1 LVLIIGLVLLCQ
13 TTFAAGLSSSGNTDG
28 LLTWR
33 LGDLAPGRAAR
44 EVAIFTFDKSRDG
57 AARRLEEAR
66 RELANLPEP
75 PSTPAITAAST
86 VWLKNE
92 ATDFALQ
99 GPGHFFWEGGRQSL
113 AFSGG
118 GQLSRFGY
126 YVHYGEQRA
135 GTPIT
140 NQREL
145 ENLRVVEPVRAVR
158 AGFGVPASAGK
169 TSDNTEAPPSS
180 VAPPPEGGTPNA
192 SLQHAAHQA
201 VGVVETT
208 DGKLSL
214 RLRALLGEGP
224 LAAVEFMLTNTGD
237 QPLRDVRLTAY
248 ANLEAA
254 HDHENDFSAL
264 DAQTGA
270 LVVTDLPTERCVLMA
285 GLGKPSSGFSGT
297 WASENQLKSATGV
310 PFAQWTAFAGI
321 PADVKKA
328 LAAKRGGIFDEY
340 APAPPVEPREPET
353 RALTAAEANAVL
365 RQDWLF
371 QAEGKPLAERARQ
384 ELKWT
389 RELAARIAAHPK
401 KPDLRRELDELEEL
415 ALKSERNP
423 KPETGT
429 VADGSEALRTSDF
442 GLPPDFG
449 IRSSDL
455 DLYFAV
461 RSLKR
466 RIALKNPVV
475 DFSRVLLID
484 QPYPAGREWQHQV
497 RHRNG
502 MMAVPGG
509 RLLVLDGLHP
519 GGIVRKLAPDRP
531 AAFWRPDLSFDAR
544 RVLFC
549 MKRHDEKAFHLFEVG
564 LDGSGLRQI
573 TDGPYDDL
581 DPIYLPSGQIIF
593 STTRGNTFIRCMPY
607 TYSYIL
613 ARCDADGRNLYLIS
627 GASEPEWLP
636 TLLNDGRVVFSRW
649 DYIDKA
655 LWRIQSLWTCQ
666 QDGTAVE
673 TLWGNQS
680 VWPDHQAEA
689 RPIPGSAR
697 VMFTGLA
704 HHDWFAGSIG
714 IIDPTKGRNFP
725 HGLTKVTADVDW
737 PECGKPPL
745 DPIEAA
751 DYHTSGKFDA
761 YKSPY
766 PLSEEDFLVS
776 ARRDGKFRLYLMD
789 VHGNRELIYEGAHH
803 VWHALPVKPRTPPP
817 QHSDLVAW
825 PGTGN
830 DRKPPQPGTFY
841 SANVCEGVPDL
852 PRERVKALRVLQMDH
867 KTYSLWTRDGRFSGP
882 AVSAL
887 QDDGV
892 KRILGTV
899 PVQADGSVY
908 FKVPP
913 GVVLYFQLLDE
924 HQRALQTMRSSV
936 SVMPGER
943 RSCVGCH
950 EQHTKSPVATTS
962 LALREAP
969 RELTPPPWGATSLSF
984 ERMVQPVLDRYCG
997 RCHSGSPRGITDTQI
1012 QAAAEKSFPRG
1023 EAKGRAALDLTL
1035 RPGNGVFKEPYLTL
1049 LGPIGFGV
1057 AKKPH
1062 QPGLAGALMCE
1073 NFEMSD
1079 PDSYATTR
1087 PLQHLSYT
1095 SPLIDLCLRGDHYD
1109 TKLDPVSLQTLIGWV
1124 DANCPYR
1131 GDEDVREIPDPEFAG
1146 IDELPVRPRT
1156 KTAPVSLRP

>member
-1 LVLIIGLVLLCQ
+1 MRESAPKKETAPGAPRAPIANRQSPSPDAPANAHASRITHHEG
-13 TTFAAGLSSSGNTDG
+13 TPS
-28 LLTWR
+28 LLT
-33 LGDLAPGRAAR
+33 
-44 EVAIFTFDKSRDG
+44 
-57 AARRLEEAR
+57 
-66 RELANLPEP
+66 
-75 PSTPAITAAST
+75 
-86 VWLKNE
+86 
-92 ATDFALQ
+92 
-99 GPGHFFWEGGRQSL
+99 
-113 AFSGG
+113 
-118 GQLSRFGY
+118 
-126 YVHYGEQRA
+126 
-135 GTPIT
+135 
-140 NQREL
+140 
-145 ENLRVVEPVRAVR
+145 
-158 AGFGVPASAGK
+158 SA
-169 TSDNTEAPPSS
+169 PSS
-180 VAPPPEGGTPNA
+180 V
-192 SLQHAAHQA
+192 
-201 VGVVETT
+201 
-208 DGKLSL
+208 
-214 RLRALLGEGP
+214 
-224 LAAVEFMLTNTGD
+224 
-237 QPLRDVRLTAY
+237 
-248 ANLEAA
+248 
-254 HDHENDFSAL
+254 
-264 DAQTGA
+264 
-270 LVVTDLPTERCVLMA
+270 
-285 GLGKPSSGFSGT
+285 
-297 WASENQLKSATGV
+297 
-310 PFAQWTAFAGI
+310 
-321 PADVKKA
+321 
-328 LAAKRGGIFDEY
+328 
-340 APAPPVEPREPET
+340 
-353 RALTAAEANAVL
+353 
-365 RQDWLF
+365 
-371 QAEGKPLAERARQ
+371 
-384 ELKWT
+384 
-389 RELAARIAAHPK
+389 
-401 KPDLRRELDELEEL
+401 EEL
-415 ALKSERNP
+415 YL
-423 KPETGT
+423 
-429 VADGSEALRTSDF
+429 
-442 GLPPDFG
+442 
-449 IRSSDL
+449 
-455 DLYFAV
+455 AV
-461 RSLKR
+461 HHLKR

-475 DFSRVLLID
+475 DFSQVLFID

-519 GGIVRKLAPDRP
+519 GGKLRKLAPDQP

-581 DPIYLPSGQIIF
+581 DPIYLPSGQLIF
-593 STTRGNTFIRCMPY
+593 STMRGNTFIRCMPY

-636 TLLNDGRVVFSRW
+636 TLLNDGRVAFSRW

-655 LWRIQSLWTCQ
+655 LWRIESLWTCR

-673 TLWGNQS
+673 TFWGNQS

-689 RPIPGSAR
+689 RPIPGSER

-725 HGLTKVTADVDW
+725 LGLTKVTADVAW
-737 PECGKPPL
+737 PECGAPPL

-761 YKSPY
+761 YKSPF
-766 PLSEEDFLVS
+766 PLGEEDFLVS

-789 VHGNRELIYEGAHH
+789 MHGNRELIYEGAHH
-803 VWHALPVKPRTPPP
+803 IWHAMPVKPRTPPP

-825 PGTGN
+825 PGTGK
-830 DRKPPQPGTFY
+830 DRQPPQPGTFY

-852 PRERVKALRVLQMDH
+852 PADKVKFLRVLQMDH

-899 PVQADGSVY
+899 PVEADGSVY

-950 EQHTKSPVATTS
+950 EQHTKSPVGTAS

-969 RELTPPPWGATSLSF
+969 RELTPPPWGTASLSY

-997 RCHSGSPRGITDTQI
+997 KCHTGD
-1012 QAAAEKSFPRG
+1012 AE
-1023 EAKGRAALDLTL
+1023 GRAALDLTL

-1087 PLQHLSYT
+1087 PMQHLSYT
-1095 SPLIDLCLRGDHYD
+1095 SQLIDLCRRGDHYD
-1109 TKLDPVSLQTLIGWV
+1109 TELDPVSLLALIGWV

-1131 GDEDVREIPDPEFAG
+1131 GDEDVRAIPDPEFAG
-1146 IDELPVRPRT
+1146 IDDLPVRPRT
-1156 KTAPVSLRP
+1156 KTAPVSARP

>member
-1 LVLIIGLVLLCQ
+1 MRENAPKEETVLTSPRSPGADSQSPKPDAPVISHASRSTQHEGSQ
-13 TTFAAGLSSSGNTDG
+13 S
-28 LLTWR
+28 LLTSAATP
-33 LGDLAPGRAAR
+33 DEAAR
-44 EVAIFTFDKSRDG
+44 QIY
-57 AARRLEEAR
+57 
-66 RELANLPEP
+66 
-75 PSTPAITAAST
+75 
-86 VWLKNE
+86 
-92 ATDFALQ
+92 
-99 GPGHFFWEGGRQSL
+99 
-113 AFSGG
+113 
-118 GQLSRFGY
+118 LS
-126 YVHYGEQRA
+126 
-135 GTPIT
+135 I
-140 NQREL
+140 
-145 ENLRVVEPVRAVR
+145 
-158 AGFGVPASAGK
+158 
-169 TSDNTEAPPSS
+169 
-180 VAPPPEGGTPNA
+180 
-192 SLQHAAHQA
+192 
-201 VGVVETT
+201 
-208 DGKLSL
+208 
-214 RLRALLGEGP
+214 
-224 LAAVEFMLTNTGD
+224 
-237 QPLRDVRLTAY
+237 
-248 ANLEAA
+248 
-254 HDHENDFSAL
+254 
-264 DAQTGA
+264 
-270 LVVTDLPTERCVLMA
+270 
-285 GLGKPSSGFSGT
+285 
-297 WASENQLKSATGV
+297 
-310 PFAQWTAFAGI
+310 
-321 PADVKKA
+321 
-328 LAAKRGGIFDEY
+328 
-340 APAPPVEPREPET
+340 
-353 RALTAAEANAVL
+353 
-365 RQDWLF
+365 
-371 QAEGKPLAERARQ
+371 
-384 ELKWT
+384 
-389 RELAARIAAHPK
+389 
-401 KPDLRRELDELEEL
+401 
-415 ALKSERNP
+415 
-423 KPETGT
+423 
-429 VADGSEALRTSDF
+429 
-442 GLPPDFG
+442 
-449 IRSSDL
+449 
-455 DLYFAV
+455 

-475 DFSRVLLID
+475 DFTQLLFID

-519 GGIVRKLAPDRP
+519 GGTPRKLAPDQP

-564 LDGSGLRQI
+564 LDGKGLRQI

-593 STTRGNTFIRCMPY
+593 STMRGNTFIRCMPY

-636 TLLNDGRVVFSRW
+636 TLLNDGRVAFSRW

-655 LWRIQSLWTCQ
+655 LWRIESLWTCR

-673 TLWGNQS
+673 TFWGNQS

-689 RPIPGSAR
+689 RPIPGSER

-725 HGLTKVTADVDW
+725 HGLTKVTADMAW
-737 PECGKPPL
+737 PECGTPPL

-776 ARRDGKFRLYLMD
+776 ALRDGKFRLYLMD

-803 VWHALPVKPRTPPP
+803 IWHAMPVKPRTPPP
-817 QHSDLVAW
+817 QHSDLVTW
-825 PGTGN
+825 PGTGK
-830 DRKPPQPGTFY
+830 DRRAPQPGTFY

-852 PRERVKALRVLQMDH
+852 PREKVKALRVLQMDH

-899 PVQADGSVY
+899 PVEADGSVY

-913 GVVLYFQLLDE
+913 GVALYFQLLDE

-950 EQHTKSPVATTS
+950 EQHTKSPVGTTS

-969 RELTPPPWGATSLSF
+969 RELTPPPWGTASLSY

-997 RCHSGSPRGITDTQI
+997 KCHSDSARGIREIEVQAAAEQLIPRGEPRGIADTQT
-1012 QAAAEKSFPRG
+1012 QAAAEKSIPRG

-1062 QPGLAGALMCE
+1062 APGLAGALMCE

-1087 PLQHLSYT
+1087 PMQHLSYT
-1095 SPLIDLCLRGDHYD
+1095 SPLIALCLRGDHYD

-1131 GDEDVREIPDPEFAG
+1131 GDEDVRALPDPEFAG

-1156 KTAPVSLRP
+1156 KTAPVSARP